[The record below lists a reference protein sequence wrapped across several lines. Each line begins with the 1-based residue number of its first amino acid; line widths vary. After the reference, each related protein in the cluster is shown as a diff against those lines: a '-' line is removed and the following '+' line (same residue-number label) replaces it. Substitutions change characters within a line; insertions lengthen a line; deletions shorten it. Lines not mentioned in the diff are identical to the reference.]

1 MYPQFWTS
9 RVGGVFMKYS
19 YKYKKKC
26 VKLYRQGKW
35 PETPEGVSVSR
46 FQHAVVEWTRL
57 GKACGSEVLKH
68 KNKNKA
74 WSAPFSTFS
83 SAS

>member
-9 RVGGVFMKYS
+9 RVGAVFMKYR

-46 FQHAVVEWTRL
+46 FHHAVVEWTRL
-57 GKACGSEVLKH
+57 EKACGSKVLKH

>member
-26 VKLYRQGKW
+26 VKLYKQCKW

-46 FQHAVVEWTRL
+46 FHHAVVEWTRL
-57 GKACGSEVLKH
+57 EKACGSEMMKD
-68 KNKNKA
+68 KNKNKG
-74 WSAPFSTFS
+74 WSVPFSTFS